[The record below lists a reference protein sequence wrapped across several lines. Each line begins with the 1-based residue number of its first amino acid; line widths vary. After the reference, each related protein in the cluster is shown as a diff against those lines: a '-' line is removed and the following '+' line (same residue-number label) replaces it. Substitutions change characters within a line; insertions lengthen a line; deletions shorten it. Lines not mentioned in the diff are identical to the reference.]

1 MILWSSHS
9 QTRKRRAGKI
19 AIEGA
24 VIAVRRQMARSNQL
38 SKREPV
44 LGALERG
51 KRRTS
56 VPAIASALTDLA
68 EIDKF
73 VKEQA
78 EAIPFGRGSGIVSVI
93 KAGGDAFDRKCG
105 LPVCAALA
113 RRKQTDAVDRSQSTV
128 AFEG

>member
-1 MILWSSHS
+1 
-9 QTRKRRAGKI
+9 
-19 AIEGA
+19 
-24 VIAVRRQMARSNQL
+24 MARSNQL

-93 KAGGDAFDRKCG
+93 KAGGDAFDRYSN
-105 LPVCAALA
+105 
-113 RRKQTDAVDRSQSTV
+113 AVFRYAQLWQGESKRTPLIEVKVLSLSNV
-128 AFEG
+128 RLL